1 MSDELPIRHAVDLL
15 VFDFDGVLTD
25 NRVYVFDDGRE
36 AVSCNRSDGLGF
48 DMFRL
53 HGVAALILSTE
64 TNPVVSRR
72 AEKLKVPVLQG
83 SSDKAAS
90 LQSYCAEQG
99 VDPARTLFVG
109 NDVNDLPALRLVGWP
124 VAVADAHAQ
133 VLKAAR
139 IVLRCRGGDGAAR
152 EIAERVLGLDH
163 PAERSGRRV

>member
-109 NDVNDLPALRLVGWP
+109 NDVNDRGAMEHAGLSACPADSHPSILGLADWILPLPGGKGALRSMSDILM
-124 VAVADAHAQ
+124 
-133 VLKAAR
+133 AAAT
-139 IVLRCRGGDGAAR
+139 G
-152 EIAERVLGLDH
+152 
-163 PAERSGRRV
+163 